1 MQVEVRVRDGDGNTV
16 RGLTAED
23 FHLREDGTSQP
34 VISADFIPEPAR
46 LAPLAESDTASEAGQ
61 EAVTTSEPPRPQT
74 PRLWVYIS
82 NQSLARD
89 FADVSRAIDRFLRE
103 DMREGMAVS
112 LGGLAFTTDRARLM
126 GTLERMRRTPNG
138 GGSRKRGT
146 WLPSS
151 VDQTAENLAFFEFE
165 RMKVNEV
172 DNSGSAMTTA
182 ALPIDNMIELNERIA
197 SFQLLGLVRELSAL
211 PGKKAVLLFR
221 NGLRWEQN
229 NIAVN
234 EQLVGEAVRHR
245 VSFYTM
251 DSRGLEE
258 LMPATGTRE
267 QAYRKLRRG
276 TLTGERL
283 TRIQDSQHGLTV
295 LAGDTGGAAAVNT
308 NDFGLAFENMVRDAG
323 GYYLVSYR
331 PANAVE
337 DGLVRR
343 IRVDVDAPG
352 AKVSYARKYYE
363 EKSFD
368 RLSKSEREVHLYRAL
383 QFEEASPGMRLRFDG
398 GFFRS
403 ADGWTTFAF
412 AAGMHPSGFESSGDT
427 TELRYSVA
435 ALAEPWA
442 RDSPSA
448 YEGLQSLET
457 YAPGA
462 LVGALT
468 DPNAFVQFRNE
479 MRLTPG
485 RHDWKIAWRDDRTGK
500 VGKFTAELD
509 VPALTEAESVSSIL
523 LTRRSKALTG
533 EEETGLFDVAGM
545 RLEPESPLEFRP
557 GDRLFVFYEIYQASE
572 EMLAAPPDA
581 LLALMH
587 GEQPMELRAQAES
600 FADSGAKKIRVLA
613 AVETEGLAPGE
624 YTVVALLPNA
634 ETRKTP
640 YIHQSFRLIE

>member
-1 MQVEVRVRDGDGNTV
+1 
-16 RGLTAED
+16 
-23 FHLREDGTSQP
+23 
-34 VISADFIPEPAR
+34 
-46 LAPLAESDTASEAGQ
+46 
-61 EAVTTSEPPRPQT
+61 
-74 PRLWVYIS
+74 
-82 NQSLARD
+82 
-89 FADVSRAIDRFLRE
+89 
-103 DMREGMAVS
+103 
-112 LGGLAFTTDRARLM
+112 LAFY
-126 GTLERMRRTPNG
+126 
-138 GGSRKRGT
+138 
-146 WLPSS
+146 
-151 VDQTAENLAFFEFE
+151 EFE

-211 PGKKAVLLFR
+211 PGKKAVVMFR
-221 NGLRWEQN
+221 NGLRWDPN

-234 EQLVGEAVRHR
+234 QQLVGEVVRHR

-251 DSRGLEE
+251 DSRGLGE

-295 LAGDTGGAAAVNT
+295 LAEDTGGAAAVNT

-352 AKVSYARKYYE
+352 AKVAYARKYYE

-368 RLSKSEREVHLYRAL
+368 KLSRSERDVHLYRAL
-383 QFEEASPGMRLRFDG
+383 QFDEASPGMRLRFDG

-403 ADGWTTFAF
+403 ADGWTTFVY
-412 AAGMHPSGFESSGDT
+412 AAGMHPSGFEVDQDA

-435 ALAEPWA
+435 ALAEPWDREA
-442 RDSPSA
+442 PSA
-448 YEGLQSLET
+448 YEERETLET

-462 LVGALT
+462 LTRALSN
-468 DPNAFVQFRNE
+468 PNAFVQFRDD

-485 RHDWKIAWRDDRTGK
+485 RHDWKITWRDDRTGK
-500 VGKFTAELD
+500 VGKFQTELD

-523 LTRRSKALTG
+523 LTRRSKTLSG
-533 EEETGLFDVAGM
+533 EEEPGLVDVAGT
-545 RLEPESPLEFRP
+545 RLEPESPLEFRV
-557 GDRLFVFYEIYQASE
+557 GERLFLFYEIYQAPNA
-572 EMLAAPPDA
+572 MLAEPPAA
-581 LLALMH
+581 LLALMR
-587 GEQPMELRAQAES
+587 GQEPVELRAQSES
-600 FADSGAKKIRVLA
+600 FADLTQKKIRVLA
-613 AVETEGLAPGE
+613 AMETDGLAPGE